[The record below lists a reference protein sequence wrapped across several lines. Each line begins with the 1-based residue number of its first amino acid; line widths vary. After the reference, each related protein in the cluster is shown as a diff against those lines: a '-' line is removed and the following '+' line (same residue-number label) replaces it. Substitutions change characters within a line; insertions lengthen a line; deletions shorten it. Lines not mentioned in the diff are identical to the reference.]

1 MTKIIAFLRRKQFT
15 QRCFNLKRIFCLDK
29 TEEVA
34 YTNKV
39 SIGNNGR
46 LAEYVAAN
54 QICRFSAD
62 SRQRG
67 QILNVVRNHASKI
80 GKNFLRHTDNVLSLG
95 AIKAA

>member
-39 SIGNNGR
+39 SISNNGR
-46 LAEYVAAN
+46 LAEYVTEN
-54 QICRFSAD
+54 KICGFSSNA
-62 SRQRG
+62 R
-67 QILNVVRNHASKI
+67 KPC
-80 GKNFLRHTDNVLSLG
+80 
-95 AIKAA
+95 